1 MKFKIF
7 LQERKYINEN
17 KEYFFLLDGR
27 VPLAPKLW
35 SRIQKINKVPICYHT
50 TNLNG
55 LKTIQKI
62 QGQKKQI
69 SAFTVGDT
77 TVAGGVETDGGILIE
92 LSGESTLTLDGDAW
106 TSLDRSGTRWWDLE
120 EMANGQVHMKPL
132 INLRERLQ
140 TAMKDVLK
148 AAMKDVL
155 KDNFGNFFTNKNF
168 KYQPPSFLA
177 SIITNKFSGKDKAK
191 FIKMGLDV
199 AEKIIK
205 SVDFDSIIKLANEE
219 GNKIYG
225 SMAHFDEIVL
235 HNFKILNV
243 YGVVGYH
250 GINDKIKEVIDLQ
263 RSNKIKLDGWTSA
276 KYIEDIDNT
285 KVEFV
290 ENPYSL

>member
-35 SRIQKINKVPICYHT
+35 SRIQKINKVHRCYHT
-50 TNLNG
+50 TDLNG

-120 EMANGQVHMKPL
+120 EMANGLDRMKLL
-132 INLRERLQ
+132 IKLREKLQ
-140 TAMKDVLK
+140 T
-148 AAMKDVL
+148 AMKDVL
-155 KDNFGNFFTNKNF
+155 KDNFGNFFTDNNF

-243 YGVVGYH
+243 YGIVGYY

-276 KYIEDIDNT
+276 NYIEDIDNT

>member
-1 MKFKIF
+1 MKFKDF
-7 LQERKYINEN
+7 LKEKYINEN

-35 SRIQKINKVPICYHT
+35 SRIQKINKVPLCYHT
-50 TNLNG
+50 TDLNG

-106 TSLDRSGTRWWDLE
+106 TSLDRSGTRWWNLE
-120 EMANGQVHMKPL
+120 EMANGLDRMKLL
-132 INLRERLQ
+132 INLREKLQ
-140 TAMKDVLK
+140 T
-148 AAMKDVL
+148 AMKDVL
-155 KDNFGNFFTNKNF
+155 KDNFGNFFTDNNF

-199 AEKIIK
+199 AEKIIAH
-205 SVDFDSIIKLANEE
+205 SNFDKIITLADEE

-225 SMAHFDEIVL
+225 SMGHFNEIVL

-243 YGVVGYH
+243 YGVVGYR
-250 GINDKIKEVIDLQ
+250 GINDKTKEVIKLQ
-263 RSNKIKLDGWTSA
+263 RSNKLKLDGWTSA
-276 KYIEDIDNT
+276 NYIEDIDNT